1 MNISKIIKA
10 MAILHMINRNEE
22 VPVRK
27 TEIRLATGL
36 NMADFVSSLEKLE
49 SKNIVTYRSKLGVYA
64 FKNIKSSLIQMLC
77 VLPPVM
83 ILLGLMDEW
92 IPREYFMKYMGDGS
106 KILGIL
112 LSFIFAFFAA
122 GPMYA
127 GFPFAAV
134 LLKKGVKFS
143 NIIIFLNAWCV
154 TKFSTLLFEIGAL
167 GYKFT
172 LYRLIINIPGIIVMG
187 YIIDL
192 LVNKKPHKI

>member
-1 MNISKIIKA
+1 MNISKIIKRYKYFLIFSFVL
-10 MAILHMINRNEE
+10 ILVSIYNNE
-22 VPVRK
+22 
-27 TEIRLATGL
+27 
-36 NMADFVSSLEKLE
+36 F
-49 SKNIVTYRSKLGVYA
+49 GVYA

-127 GFPFAAV
+127 GFP
-134 LLKKGVKFS
+134 
-143 NIIIFLNAWCV
+143 
-154 TKFSTLLFEIGAL
+154 
-167 GYKFT
+167 
-172 LYRLIINIPGIIVMG
+172 
-187 YIIDL
+187 
-192 LVNKKPHKI
+192 